1 MRGNIVR
8 SEEWV
13 VMRYSSVLDLHY
25 TYFGEWSCI
34 LFSEGDG
41 ESGRR

>member
-13 VMRYSSVLDLHY
+13 VMRYKFCVGFAY

-34 LFSEGDG
+34 LFSERDG